1 MINDDSN
8 YFLANYTRIHKDIY
22 NIYHVN
28 VFFRGGELPLKS
40 SKTAFWDSGWAK
52 RSTQWANF
60 LVGFGGP
67 RPSGAHVMA
76 IGHAHFPAK
85 SGPIDR

>member
-8 YFLANYTRIHKDIY
+8 YFLANYTKIHKDIY

-28 VFFRGGELPLKS
+28 VFFRRGGGLPLKS
-40 SKTAFWDSGWAK
+40 SKTEFRDSGWAK
-52 RSTQWANF
+52 RSNF

-67 RPSGAHVMA
+67 RPLGAHVMA